1 MKYKITSKKFEF
13 GLFDTLKTIELENG
27 YRISAQYMGDY
38 IGYNVTKGDETI
50 DEFST
55 SGDDK
60 SYYSSEWGEYYKYLD
75 ELMPDE
81 EDED

>member
-1 MKYKITSKKFEF
+1 MKYAITSKKFEF
-13 GLFDTLKTIELENG
+13 GLFDTLKTIELENS

-38 IGYNVTKGDETI
+38 IGYNVTKDDETV